1 MSLICHQ
8 TSEDI
13 KNENLSLP
21 STLLAV
27 AFKPDEEVEDS
38 ELIHSPCHRVG
49 VSSVIITQRKNAKTK
64 QKSLERKKEKK
75 KRKKKE
81 KNLFLIPEQLAP
93 MSWRMTLTLSEALGG
108 GRRRL
113 NEFAPLAPCALRG
126 QIDA

>member
-1 MSLICHQ
+1 M
-8 TSEDI
+8 
-13 KNENLSLP
+13 
-21 STLLAV
+21 
-27 AFKPDEEVEDS
+27 AFQPDEEAEDS

-49 VSSVIITQRKNAKTK
+49 VSSVIITQRKNVKTK
-64 QKSLERKKEKK
+64 QKSFEKK
-75 KRKKKE
+75 KTKLQPE

-113 NEFAPLAPCALRG
+113 NEFVPLAPSALRG